1 MRAIELIIF
10 DLDGT
15 LVDSRKDI
23 VNAANFMLESLGFNK
38 KPFDEIV
45 SYVGKGVKALIKNAL
60 GKNEDGLSDKALE
73 IFKSYYIQHPADYA
87 YLYPG
92 VIETLKHFDRKKKAV
107 ITNRNHKS
115 SETILEKM
123 GIADYFEDIIGDDNT
138 TCLKPSKCQFDKLF
152 DKLSLRNRGKVI
164 MVGDMDIDILAG
176 RAAGV
181 STCAVTCGL
190 GKRLDIERSMPDY
203 IIDEMTQL
211 KDIIK

>member
-1 MRAIELIIF
+1 MREIELIIF

-15 LVDSRKDI
+15 LVDSRQDI
-23 VNAANFMLESLGFNK
+23 VNAANFMLENLMLNK

-45 SYVGKGVKALIKNAL
+45 SYVGKGIKEFIKSAL
-60 GKNEDGLSDKALE
+60 GKDKDGLSDKALE

-115 SETILEKM
+115 SKTILEKM
-123 GIADYFEDIIGDDNT
+123 GIAHYFENIVGDNNT
-138 TCLKPSKCQFDKLF
+138 TCLKPSKCQFDRLF
-152 DKLSLRNRGKVI
+152 DKLSLRNREKAI

-176 RAAGV
+176 RAAGIL
-181 STCAVTCGL
+181 TCAVMYGL
-190 GKRLDIERSMPDY
+190 GKRHDIEKAMPDY
-203 IIDEMTQL
+203 IIDEMAKL